1 VLSEER
7 YKHVLLLLV
16 ACRILC
22 NSVIANE
29 QVSYARE
36 LLRKFFYLMPTYYD
50 LESQSM
56 NFHNLIHIADDVE
69 YMQTSLSYFSA
80 FPFEN
85 MLGKIK
91 KLIRAPKN
99 PLVQV
104 VNRLAEL
111 DGMPNKM
118 IHAHYAISNIIFDK
132 QTTTPLIFKKI
143 EINNV
148 TLTSCR
154 PNNFVF
160 LHNGNILKIKNLYVT
175 KRAVTQINEVILEGY
190 TFSIKGNVFK
200 YPHASSDFEI
210 FELGNRIRSR
220 VRCSGAEI
228 KSKCIYLNMC
238 DKRYALTLIH

>member
-1 VLSEER
+1 
-7 YKHVLLLLV
+7 
-16 ACRILC
+16 
-22 NSVIANE
+22 
-29 QVSYARE
+29 
-36 LLRKFFYLMPTYYD
+36 
-50 LESQSM
+50 
-56 NFHNLIHIADDVE
+56 
-69 YMQTSLSYFSA
+69 MQTFLSYFSA

-111 DGMPNKM
+111 DAMPNKM
-118 IHAHYAISNIIFDK
+118 IYAHYAIGNIIFDK
-132 QTTTPLIFKKI
+132 QTTTSLILKKI

-160 LHNGNILKIKNLYVT
+160 LHNENILKIKNLYVT
-175 KRAVTQINEVILEGY
+175 KRAVTQINEVVLEGY
-190 TFSIKGNVFK
+190 TFSIKGNVFE
-200 YPHASSDFEI
+200 YPHASSNFEI
-210 FELGNRIRSR
+210 FELENRIRSR
-220 VRCSGAEI
+220 VRYSGADI
-228 KSKCIYLNMC
+228 KSKCIYLKMC